1 MATLIYASNV
11 SLDGFTEDAT
21 GAFDWGV
28 HDEAIHDF
36 YTDMLRGVGT
46 QLLGRRMYETM
57 AVWETEPAFAE
68 ESRAGAD
75 FAAAWQD
82 SDKWV
87 YSTTLTEAITAR
99 TRVLPAFDVEEVRSL
114 KTSEATDILV
124 SGPGLAGLAMSA
136 GLVDQVRMI
145 ISPITV
151 GGGKPAFPL
160 DQRFDLELIDERRF
174 ESGGVY
180 VAYSVR

>member
-1 MATLIYASNV
+1 MATLIYASNI
-11 SLDGFTEDAT
+11 SLDGFTEDAN

-57 AVWETEPAFAE
+57 AVWETEPAFAA

-75 FAAAWQD
+75 FASAWQD

-87 YSTTLTEAITAR
+87 YSTTLTEATTAR
-99 TRVLPAFDVEEVRSL
+99 TRVLRAFDVDEVRSL
-114 KTSEATDILV
+114 KASATADILV
-124 SGPGLAGLAMSA
+124 SGPELAGTAMRA
-136 GLVDQVRMI
+136 GLVDQARMI

-160 DQRFDLELIDERRF
+160 DRRFDLELVDERRF
-174 ESGGVY
+174 ESGAVY
-180 VAYSVR
+180 VAYRVR